1 MTLDGWFIAGAVVGM
16 ASTLVC
22 VVAAVMKKKPND
34 ITLLALIAVE
44 LFLVVYAAG
53 SIIRVSRGESM
64 AGEAWEF
71 WGYMFTAAMLPI
83 AGFYWAMMERS
94 YWSNY
99 VMSAVGVTVVVML
112 ARMAQLWY
120 GTGAQALAP
129 LQQLH
134 LGIGL

>member
-1 MTLDGWFIAGAVVGM
+1 MTLDAWFVIGAVVGL
-16 ASTLVC
+16 ASTIVC

-44 LFLVVYAAG
+44 LFVVAYAIGSVVRLAG
-53 SIIRVSRGESM
+53 GQQL

-71 WGYMFTAAMLPI
+71 WGYMFTAAMLPV
-83 AGFYWAMMERS
+83 AGFYWAMMERT

-99 VMSAVGVTVVVML
+99 VMSAVGITVVVML
-112 ARMAQLWY
+112 ARMAQIWY
-120 GTGAQALAP
+120 GTGAIQASAP
-129 LQQLH
+129 LQ